1 MAFRETSNFD
11 APIPGQGLTAELGSR
26 PWQTPPEYSTLEE
39 GMDFYISRLVEPK
52 MAARLL
58 DIIET
63 GVPLTALAETLT
75 LGGVMQGLHTVDVGI
90 LINPILVELMEGLAK
105 NAKISYVVGDKD
117 TKDIPDDGLLNKVM
131 TNLSNM
137 DKDVLEEAMLDTEEK
152 EQEDTQVESKGLM
165 SRKGVM

>member
-1 MAFRETSNFD
+1 MAFSEAPNFD
-11 APIPGQGLTAELGSR
+11 APIPGQGLTSESGSR
-26 PWQTPPEYSTLEE
+26 PWQSPPEYSTLEE

-105 NAKISYVVGDKD
+105 NAKVSYVVGDAD
-117 TKDIPDDGLLNKVM
+117 TQETPDASMLNKVM
-131 TNLSNM
+131 TNLSSM
-137 DKDVLEEAMLDTEEK
+137 DQEVLEEAMSENE
-152 EQEDTQVESKGLM
+152 EQEDTLAEPKGLM

>member
-1 MAFRETSNFD
+1 MAFSETPNFD
-11 APIPGQGLTAELGSR
+11 VPIPGQGLTAELGSR
-26 PWQTPPEYSTLEE
+26 PWQNPPEYSTLEE

-75 LGGVMQGLHTVDVGI
+75 LGGVMQGLHTVDVGV

-105 NAKISYVVGDKD
+105 NADVPYKVGDTDEQEK
-117 TKDIPDDGLLNKVM
+117 PDASLINKVM
-131 TNLSNM
+131 RNLDSM
-137 DKDVLEEAMLDTEEK
+137 DEEVLDEAMSENK
-152 EQEDTQVESKGLM
+152 EQEDSPAEPKGLM